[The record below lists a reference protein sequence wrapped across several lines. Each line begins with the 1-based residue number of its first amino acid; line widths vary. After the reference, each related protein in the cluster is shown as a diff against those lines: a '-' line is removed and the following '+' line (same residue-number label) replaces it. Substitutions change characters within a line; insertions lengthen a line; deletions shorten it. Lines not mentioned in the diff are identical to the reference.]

1 MKSQRKPYL
10 STTQIILLSF
20 LSVILIGSILLS
32 LPVSSA
38 GGRAVPYIDALFTAT
53 TATCVTG
60 LVTVSTAATWSV
72 FGQVVIL
79 LLIQIGGLGII
90 TFMTAVMLLFNR
102 KIGISDRLLIQDA
115 FNLSTLSGIVAFVKK
130 VLIGTLT
137 VESIG
142 ACFYMTVFVP
152 QFGARG
158 IWVSV
163 FNSVSAFCNA
173 GMDIIGENSLCDY
186 SGNVLITLTT
196 AALIIL
202 GGLGYIVWWDVSRVI
217 KNRKQN
223 GGRFF
228 KSLTLHSK
236 IVLISTAFLL
246 ITGTALT
253 LCFEYNNPLTL
264 EGLPL
269 TDKIQ
274 AAFFQSVTT
283 RTAGFASLPQE
294 NLTNPTAILSLLL
307 MFIGGSPVGTA
318 GGIKTVTAAVLL
330 SITVS
335 LISGKNS
342 VSLFGRTISKQ
353 SVYKAVA
360 VTVMSF
366 SVMFVSTLLLS
377 AVTNAPALDI
387 LFETVSATATVGLSR
402 SLTGALNLLGK
413 LIIIFTMYFGRVG
426 PISIAIAFG
435 GKNPSRNI
443 IKNPTEEISIG

>member
-20 LSVILIGSILLS
+20 LGVILIGSVLLS

-72 FGQVVIL
+72 FGQAVIL
-79 LLIQIGGLGII
+79 LLIQIGGLGVI

-264 EGLPL
+264 AGLPL
-269 TDKIQ
+269 SDKIQ

-387 LFETVSATATVGLSR
+387 LFETVSAAATVGLSR

>member
-20 LSVILIGSILLS
+20 LGVILIGSVLLS

-72 FGQVVIL
+72 FGQAVIL
-79 LLIQIGGLGII
+79 LLIQIGGLGVI

-137 VESIG
+137 VEGIG

-173 GMDIIGENSLCDY
+173 GIDIIGENSLCDY

-246 ITGTALT
+246 IVGTALT

-264 EGLPL
+264 AGLPL

-307 MFIGGSPVGTA
+307 MFIGGSPIGTA

-387 LFETVSATATVGLSR
+387 LFETVSAAATVGLSR

-426 PISIAIAFG
+426 PISMAIAFG